1 MQIAGKRKENIFFQS
16 FNFIIFFYFIF
27 SFFFQKTRMFGYFT
41 GAFLYHLDAGLPFN
55 EKQVC
60 GTFDWLTVQILM
72 NFTDKEVFS

>member
-1 MQIAGKRKENIFFQS
+1 
-16 FNFIIFFYFIF
+16 
-27 SFFFQKTRMFGYFT
+27 MFGYFT

-60 GTFDWLTVQILM
+60 GTFDLLAVQILM